1 MAITF
6 TTGLKNTLLDAIETA
21 VGTSARLIIYDSITI
36 PAVNSAATGTVLA
49 DMTLPSDWLAA
60 ASGGTKALA
69 GTWSDPGANA
79 TGTATY
85 FRVLNNGADTTFIQG
100 TVGTSGA
107 DLNLSTVSI
116 TSGAAVSIT
125 GFTLTAGN

>member
-21 VGTSARLIIYDSITI
+21 VGTSARLIIYSGT
-36 PAVNSAATGTVLA
+36 PPGVNSAPTGTVLA
-49 DMTLPSDWLAA
+49 DMALPSDWLAN
-60 ASGGTKALA
+60 ASGGTKVLA
-69 GTWSDPGANA
+69 GTWSDTSANA

-85 FRVLNNGADTTFIQG
+85 FRILNSGASTTFIQG

-107 DLNLSTVSI
+107 DLNLSSTSI
-116 TSGAAVSIT
+116 TSGASVSIT

>member
-1 MAITF
+1 MALTF

-21 VGTSARLIIYDSITI
+21 VGASARLIIYSGT
-36 PAVNSAATGTVLA
+36 PPSVNSSPTGTVLV
-49 DMTLPSDWLAA
+49 DMTLPSNWMAA
-60 ASGGTKALA
+60 ASTGTKTLL
-69 GTWSDPGANA
+69 GTWSDTSANA

-85 FRVLNNGADTTFIQG
+85 FRILNNDASTSFIQG

-107 DLNLSTVSI
+107 DIILDSTAIVFED
-116 TSGAAVSIT
+116 TVSIT

>member
-1 MAITF
+1 MALTF

-21 VGTSARLIIYDSITI
+21 VGVSARLIIYSGT
-36 PAVNSAATGTVLA
+36 PPSVNSSPTGTVLV
-49 DMTLPSDWLAA
+49 DMTLPENWMAA
-60 ASGGTKALA
+60 ASGGSKALT
-69 GTWSDPGANA
+69 GTWSDLSANA

-85 FRVLNNGADTTFIQG
+85 FRILNSNATTSFMQG

-107 DLNLSTVSI
+107 DLILTTTDIVFEG
-116 TSGAAVSIT
+116 TVSIT